1 MHLYRM
7 NGRRIIEGILIKL
20 FWEIADVWRK
30 LHVSGKVFQVM
41 SIWLKKES
49 LLNNEVCTKAS
60 GGGGEIPTDTGE
72 ELQVEPATKPM

>member
-1 MHLYRM
+1 M
-7 NGRRIIEGILIKL
+7 
-20 FWEIADVWRK
+20 
-30 LHVSGKVFQVM
+30 VFQVM

-72 ELQVEPATKPM
+72 ELQVEPGTKPM

>member
-1 MHLYRM
+1 
-7 NGRRIIEGILIKL
+7 
-20 FWEIADVWRK
+20 
-30 LHVSGKVFQVM
+30 M

>member
-1 MHLYRM
+1 MC
-7 NGRRIIEGILIKL
+7 
-20 FWEIADVWRK
+20 DVNYI
-30 LHVSGKVFQVM
+30 VSGKVFQVM

-72 ELQVEPATKPM
+72 ELQVEPGTKPM

>member
-1 MHLYRM
+1 
-7 NGRRIIEGILIKL
+7 
-20 FWEIADVWRK
+20 
-30 LHVSGKVFQVM
+30 M

-72 ELQVEPATKPM
+72 ELQVAYQEQSLCSP